1 MKKNN
6 PVVSIIVPVYNVGDS
21 IYRCVNSLKSQTYSS
36 IEIVLVNDGST
47 DNSGKTIDELAE
59 DDGRIKVIHQN
70 NGGVTQARKNGWKMS
85 SGELCMFVDADDFL
99 EKDAV
104 EFFVEQF
111 NVQDYD
117 FITGWYDCVYEN
129 DEIKKICCPYTPGV
143 YLPEEYAIQSIHDAK
158 GFEPIWIGMY
168 KREMFDDEV
177 FNIDRKIY
185 RGEDSTTLLGA
196 MNKMKKILITDK
208 IFYHYF
214 QRSDSVTHTRHIDI
228 GYILKLKELQYNR
241 TNFKKI
247 YLPEYFKVLLSYYY
261 TLGNGK
267 ETEEYRN
274 KIFRLYNNDLLREL
288 DAASKIKLYC
298 LKNRFSEY
306 LLKSLLKLKT
316 KLA

>member
-1 MKKNN
+1 MKENK

-21 IYRCVNSLKSQTYSS
+21 IYRCINSLKLQTYSS
-36 IEIVLVNDGST
+36 IEIILVNDGST
-47 DNSGKTIDELAE
+47 DNSGKIIEDLAKDDE
-59 DDGRIKVIHQN
+59 RIKIIHQN

-99 EKDAV
+99 ETDAV
-104 EFFVEQF
+104 EFFVKQF
-111 NVQDYD
+111 KIQNYD

-129 DEIKKICCPYTPGV
+129 NEIKKVYCPYTTGI
-143 YLPEEYAIQSIHDAK
+143 YSPEEYAFQSIHNAK

-196 MNKMKKILITDK
+196 LNKMKKILITDK
-208 IFYHYF
+208 IFYHYL
-214 QRSDSVTHTRHIDI
+214 QRSDSVTHTKQIDI
-228 GYILKLKELQYNR
+228 EYILKLKELQYNR

-261 TLGNGK
+261 TLEDRK
-267 ETEEYRN
+267 EIEKYR
-274 KIFRLYNNDLLREL
+274 KKVFCIFHNDLLREL
-288 DAASKIKLYC
+288 DTISKIKFYC
-298 LKNRFSEY
+298 LKNRFSEII
-306 LLKSLLKLKT
+306 LKSLLKIKN
-316 KLA
+316 KS